1 MEFNKEKFRKIINK
15 DIEINTY
22 VDGSGPLVIMVHGW
36 PESWYSWR
44 HQINYLVENGFSVA
58 VPDMRG
64 YGLSSKPHEIE
75 SYNIMELTSD
85 VIAIADTLGKDTF
98 NLIGHDWG
106 APVVWNTSLY
116 HADRVDKV
124 CGMSVPHQISKMPPI
139 ETMKFLFKDV
149 FFYML
154 YFQKEGLVE
163 KELEK
168 DMRKSLLAI
177 YSSISSNGEKM
188 ETFEPKP
195 FEKEMTF
202 LKSMGEHNEIPHF
215 LNKDDFDYYL
225 NEFTRGGMRGPINWY
240 RNIDR
245 NWEMTKD
252 THEKKISPLSCF
264 IVGEDDP
271 VAKWTLINPSLHE
284 NLVSSHTIKSAGHW
298 VQQEKPEEVNK
309 LLLDFFK

>member
-1 MEFNKEKFRKIINK
+1 
-15 DIEINTY
+15 
-22 VDGSGPLVIMVHGW
+22 
-36 PESWYSWR
+36 
-44 HQINYLVENGFSVA
+44 
-58 VPDMRG
+58 
-64 YGLSSKPHEIE
+64 
-75 SYNIMELTSD
+75 
-85 VIAIADTLGKDTF
+85 
-98 NLIGHDWG
+98 
-106 APVVWNTSLY
+106 
-116 HADRVDKV
+116 
-124 CGMSVPHQISKMPPI
+124 
-139 ETMKFLFKDV
+139 
-149 FFYML
+149 ML

-202 LKSMGEHNEIPHF
+202 LKSMGVHTEIPHF

-252 THEKKISPLSCF
+252 THDKKISPLSCF

>member
-1 MEFNKEKFRKIINK
+1 
-15 DIEINTY
+15 
-22 VDGSGPLVIMVHGW
+22 
-36 PESWYSWR
+36 
-44 HQINYLVENGFSVA
+44 
-58 VPDMRG
+58 
-64 YGLSSKPHEIE
+64 
-75 SYNIMELTSD
+75 
-85 VIAIADTLGKDTF
+85 
-98 NLIGHDWG
+98 
-106 APVVWNTSLY
+106 
-116 HADRVDKV
+116 
-124 CGMSVPHQISKMPPI
+124 
-139 ETMKFLFKDV
+139 
-149 FFYML
+149 ML

-202 LKSMGEHNEIPHF
+202 LKSMGEHTEIPRF

-252 THEKKISPLSCF
+252 THDKKISLF
-264 IVGEDDP
+264 P
-271 VAKWTLINPSLHE
+271 VL
-284 NLVSSHTIKSAGHW
+284 
-298 VQQEKPEEVNK
+298 
-309 LLLDFFK
+309 

>member
-1 MEFNKEKFRKIINK
+1 
-15 DIEINTY
+15 
-22 VDGSGPLVIMVHGW
+22 
-36 PESWYSWR
+36 
-44 HQINYLVENGFSVA
+44 
-58 VPDMRG
+58 
-64 YGLSSKPHEIE
+64 
-75 SYNIMELTSD
+75 
-85 VIAIADTLGKDTF
+85 
-98 NLIGHDWG
+98 
-106 APVVWNTSLY
+106 
-116 HADRVDKV
+116 
-124 CGMSVPHQISKMPPI
+124 MSVPHQISKMPPI

-202 LKSMGEHNEIPHF
+202 LKSMGEHTDMPHF

-284 NLVSSHTIKSAGHW
+284 NLVSSHIIKSAGHW

>member
-1 MEFNKEKFRKIINK
+1 
-15 DIEINTY
+15 
-22 VDGSGPLVIMVHGW
+22 
-36 PESWYSWR
+36 
-44 HQINYLVENGFSVA
+44 
-58 VPDMRG
+58 
-64 YGLSSKPHEIE
+64 
-75 SYNIMELTSD
+75 
-85 VIAIADTLGKDTF
+85 
-98 NLIGHDWG
+98 
-106 APVVWNTSLY
+106 
-116 HADRVDKV
+116 
-124 CGMSVPHQISKMPPI
+124 
-139 ETMKFLFKDV
+139 
-149 FFYML
+149 
-154 YFQKEGLVE
+154 
-163 KELEK
+163 
-168 DMRKSLLAI
+168 MRKSLLAI

-202 LKSMGEHNEIPHF
+202 LESMGEHTEIPHF

-252 THEKKISPLSCF
+252 THEKKIPPLSCF